1 MSWRRK
7 LRAFGST
14 SRTLSLDRE
23 WQADFSALVSTYK
36 TCLGLSG
43 LNFVFSFTVNVG
55 LIGFAGY
62 SLYNE
67 PRLRSDRQFLTTAS
81 IGFLALFGLEG
92 YAAERYVQTPEGRA
106 EREKAKKE
114 GAAVMRHTK
123 EVVLRPGVLG
133 GLVGVANLGVLGGV
147 GYAAYTNWD
156 RPAWDRRIVSAVTIG
171 LLGLWGG
178 EG

>member
-1 MSWRRK
+1 M
-7 LRAFGST
+7 
-14 SRTLSLDRE
+14 
-23 WQADFSALVSTYK
+23 
-36 TCLGLSG
+36 
-43 LNFVFSFTVNVG
+43 NVG

-67 PRLRSDRQFLTTAS
+67 PHLRNDRQFLTTTS
-81 IGFLALFGLEG
+81 VGFLALFGLEG

-123 EVVLRPGVLG
+123 EIVLRPGVLG

-156 RPAWDRRIVSAVTIG
+156 RPAWDRRVVSAVTIG